1 MSRRPPRS
9 KLTYTLFPYTT
20 LFRSTVAGDNEDI
33 DRYFRLASR
42 TNASAARTLLEA
54 YQSGR
59 LQPSSRNDPQDLQ
72 RRIFALDLENA
83 EEGQVTA
90 MVRVADALLRQ
101 GGQAKEAEGRKW
113 YERAGET
120 GWTTAHLPLVATVRR
135 DPKIDK
141 A

>member
-1 MSRRPPRS
+1 MLCDAAREGNPMAAQ
-9 KLTYTLFPYTT
+9 TLAQA
-20 LFRSTVAGDNEDI
+20 LLEGTVAGDNEDI

-59 LQPSSRNDPQDLQ
+59 LQPSSRNAPQDLQ

-90 MVRVADALLRQ
+90 MVRVADAQ
-101 GGQAKEAEGRKW
+101 IGR
-113 YERAGET
+113 
-120 GWTTAHLPLVATVRR
+120 AHV
-135 DPKIDK
+135 
-141 A
+141 